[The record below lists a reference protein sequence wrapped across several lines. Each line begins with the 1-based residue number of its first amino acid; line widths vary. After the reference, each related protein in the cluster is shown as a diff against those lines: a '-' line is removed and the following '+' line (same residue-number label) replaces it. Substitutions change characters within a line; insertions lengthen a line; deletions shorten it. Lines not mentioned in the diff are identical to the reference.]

1 MIQLS
6 SRIIFFSI
14 HANHFGQEN
23 VWHEGTWAREACKA
37 RGHKGKWARK
47 ARGHARHE
55 GTQGTWARG
64 HVGMQGTW
72 ARGRMGTQGAMARRA
87 CRARD
92 LAGSKEHKLM
102 FK

>member
-14 HANHFGQEN
+14 HANLFGQEN
-23 VWHEGTWAREACKA
+23 VWHEGTWAREA
-37 RGHKGKWARK
+37 RK
-47 ARGHARHE
+47 ARGHARHKD
-55 GTQGTWARG
+55 TQGTRTRGHARHVGTRARG
-64 HVGMQGTW
+64 HV
-72 ARGRMGTQGAMARRA
+72 GTQGAMARRA

-92 LAGSKEHKLM
+92 LADSKEHKLM